1 MEQTIIY
8 LIRHGQTKW
17 NLEGRMQ
24 GHKDSPLTKVGV
36 TQAEKLHDSLINEKI
51 HLIYSSESK
60 RAYDTAKIIQGNR
73 NIPFYTSNELKEINM
88 GEWEGMKQAD
98 IINKYPKAWNYFWNN
113 PEKYTPIGA
122 GESYKKL
129 KNRVIPTL
137 ENIINSNQGKN
148 IMIVTHR
155 ITTKVIISYFKNQ
168 DIHEITNNPDINPAS
183 LSKISI
189 CNGVPKILLYGD
201 TSHYK

>member
-8 LIRHGQTKW
+8 LIRHGQTEW

-36 TQAEKLHDSLINEKI
+36 TQAEKLHHRLINEKI
-51 HLIYSSESK
+51 QLIYSSESK
-60 RAYDTAKIIQGNR
+60 RAFDTAKIIQGNR
-73 NIPFYTSNELKEINM
+73 DIPFYTSKELNEINM
-88 GEWEGMKQAD
+88 GEWEGMKQID
-98 IINKYPKAWNYFWNN
+98 IIKKYHKAWNNFWNE
-113 PEKYTPIGA
+113 PAKYTSIGE
-122 GESYKKL
+122 GESYEKL
-129 KNRVIPTL
+129 KNRVIPAL
-137 ENIINSNQGKN
+137 ENIINSNQGKS

-155 ITTKVIISYFKNQ
+155 ITLKVIMSYFKNQ
-168 DIHEITNNPDINPAS
+168 DINVISNNLDINPAS
-183 LSKISI
+183 LSKINI

>member
-8 LIRHGQTKW
+8 LIRHGQTEW
-17 NLEGRMQ
+17 NLEERMQ
-24 GHKDSPLTKVGV
+24 GYKDSPLTKVGV
-36 TQAEKLHDSLINEKI
+36 TQAQKLHDRLINKKI

-73 NIPFYTSNELKEINM
+73 NIPIYSSKKLKEINM
-88 GEWEGMKQAD
+88 GEWEGMKQID
-98 IINKYPKAWNYFWNN
+98 IIKKYPEAWNNFWND
-113 PEKYTPIGA
+113 PAKYIPIGQ
-122 GESYKKL
+122 GESYEKL
-129 KNRVIPTL
+129 KNRVIPAL
-137 ENIINSNQGKN
+137 ENIINSNHGKN

-155 ITTKVIISYFKNQ
+155 ITLKVIMSYFKNQ
-168 DIHEITNNPDINPAS
+168 DINVISSNPDINPAS